1 MDDDIIGDVKKIFAQ
16 RERQRKTDQF
26 KTWCEQLE
34 AMPRRWKP
42 TLKAGYVADME
53 LQPHWWIGEGV
64 TLIKCR
70 HVNSE
75 IELMDG
81 AKGGVLSSHLPY
93 PVFLAAAE
101 SFLKGMYL
109 CRYPECRR
117 IASTGYI
124 RPERR
129 LKYFKVVKGF
139 GHHLPNL
146 IKANKRIKV
155 YRTDA
160 ECMRFLNI
168 LDALVRRFYYP
179 LRAAEE
185 SYGWAS
191 ARYPKRFYN
200 EQTKHG
206 AADGYK
212 SFPEQEFVALLFK
225 RMERYLDN
233 KWNLRRGLIEL
244 RKSRRS
250 ASPSPNLRVQ
260 AGET

>member
-1 MDDDIIGDVKKIFAQ
+1 MNDDIAGDVKKVLAD
-16 RERQRKTDQF
+16 REKQRKAQQYAA
-26 KTWCEQLE
+26 WCADLE
-34 AMPRRWKP
+34 AMPASWKP
-42 TLKAGYVADME
+42 ELRDGYVADME

-70 HVNSE
+70 YVDSE
-75 IELMDG
+75 VQLMDG
-81 AKGGVLSSHLPY
+81 VTGAALSSHLPY

-109 CRYPECRR
+109 CQYPECRQ
-117 IASTGYI
+117 IASDGYI
-124 RPERR
+124 TPDMRR
-129 LKYFKVVKGF
+129 TYFKVVKDF

-146 IKANKRIKV
+146 IEANKGV
-155 YRTDA
+155 EEYRTDA

-168 LDALVRRFYYP
+168 LDGLVRRFYYP

-185 SYGWAS
+185 SYGWAC

-225 RMERYLDN
+225 RMERYLDK